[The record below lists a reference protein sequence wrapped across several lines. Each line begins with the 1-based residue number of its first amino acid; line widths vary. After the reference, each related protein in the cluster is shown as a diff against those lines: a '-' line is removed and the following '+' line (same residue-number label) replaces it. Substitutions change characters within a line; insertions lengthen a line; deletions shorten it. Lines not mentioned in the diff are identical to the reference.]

1 MSISRYLSYALPW
14 SYFFFVASET
24 WPVALDGEE
33 ESKRTDRGIS
43 LPRLASSTLVQ
54 IQPYFPP
61 VSGITGKGEEE
72 LGIEDWKNWGSI
84 APINQT
90 MASDVVLPQPN
101 GEA

>member
-61 VSGITGKGEEE
+61 VSGANHRCSSTASHKIC
-72 LGIEDWKNWGSI
+72 SI
-84 APINQT
+84 LSQIN
-90 MASDVVLPQPN
+90 N
-101 GEA
+101 